1 MAKKTKSSIGG
12 QHVGK
17 ISFGKRRPG
26 KHAKT
31 RGPKDKQVKA
41 YQGQG
46 R

>member
-1 MAKKTKSSIGG
+1 MAKKTKSAIG
-12 QHVGK
+12 QKVGK

-31 RGPKDKQVKA
+31 RSPQDKQVKA
-41 YQGQG
+41 YRGQG

>member
-1 MAKKTKSSIGG
+1 MAKKTKSAIG
-12 QHVGK
+12 QSAGK